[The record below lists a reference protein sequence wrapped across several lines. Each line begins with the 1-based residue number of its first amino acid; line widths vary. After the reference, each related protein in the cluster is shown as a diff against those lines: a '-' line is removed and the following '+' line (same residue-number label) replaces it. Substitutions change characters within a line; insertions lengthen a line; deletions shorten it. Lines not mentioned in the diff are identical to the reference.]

1 MNKRLIVACIPAYNE
16 EKSIA
21 KVVLKSRKYVDKVI
35 VCDDG
40 STDMTG
46 EIAEAL
52 GAEVIRHHKNMGY
65 GAALE
70 SLFRR
75 ALDIRADIVVT
86 LDADGQHNPE
96 DIPRIIEPILRGEA
110 DIVIGSRFLSSRSK
124 MPAYRRIGV
133 KIINSIFR
141 AGAKK
146 ISDTQSGYRAYS
158 IKALS
163 LVRPIESGMGASVE
177 ILLKAEQNKLRI
189 KEIPIRIYYKVEQ
202 PSKVNPVVHALD
214 VILTTLKHKSIR

>member
-1 MNKRLIVACIPAYNE
+1 
-16 EKSIA
+16 
-21 KVVLKSRKYVDKVI
+21 
-35 VCDDG
+35 
-40 STDMTG
+40 
-46 EIAEAL
+46 
-52 GAEVIRHHKNMGY
+52 
-65 GAALE
+65 
-70 SLFRR
+70 
-75 ALDIRADIVVT
+75 
-86 LDADGQHNPE
+86 
-96 DIPRIIEPILRGEA
+96 
-110 DIVIGSRFLSSRSK
+110 
-124 MPAYRRIGV
+124 

-214 VILTTLKHKSIR
+214 VILTTLKHKSIRHPLMFYGGPGAVSIVTALTTGLLLVQIFNESRYFSLPLAILTVGFSLIGIVLCSTAIILWILVSLIREMKE